1 MIPLHCL
8 AEGGLFRCLVRVQ
21 ELRAGQV
28 QVQVQVQ
35 VLRQAVPGWG

>member
-28 QVQVQVQ
+28 QVQVQV
-35 VLRQAVPGWG
+35 LRQAVPGWG